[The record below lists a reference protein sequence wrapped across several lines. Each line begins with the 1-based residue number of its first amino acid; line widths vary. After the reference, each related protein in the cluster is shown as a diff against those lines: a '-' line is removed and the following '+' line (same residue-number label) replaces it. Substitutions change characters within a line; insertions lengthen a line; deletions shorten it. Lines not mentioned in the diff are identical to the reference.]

1 MPADLA
7 QAGLQMSPP
16 DLLFVV
22 FYRHRVGVDRADD
35 IDLTSRAGNTCINKV
50 TLKQQEVLFE

>member
-1 MPADLA
+1 MFADLT
-7 QAGLQMSPP
+7 QASLQMSPP

-35 IDLTSRAGNTCINKV
+35 IDLISRAGNTCINKV

>member
-1 MPADLA
+1 MLADLA
-7 QAGLQMSPP
+7 QASLQMSPP

-35 IDLTSRAGNTCINKV
+35 VDLTTRAGNTGINKV

>member
-1 MPADLA
+1 MLAGLA
-7 QAGLQMSPP
+7 QASLQMGPA

-22 FYRHRVGVDRADD
+22 FNRHRVGVDRTDD
-35 IDLTSRAGNTCINKV
+35 VDLTSRASDASINKV